1 LVTVAPLFVV
11 MVVSDVRT
19 LKVITDG
26 WASYPSACGD
36 EYTHQPEPIATSG
49 SHAHEL
55 LPARP

>member
-1 LVTVAPLFVV
+1 
-11 MVVSDVRT
+11 M
-19 LKVITDG
+19 KVITDG